1 MTTDREMPPLPDPAL
16 THDRN
21 GGRLA
26 VGDCFTADQ
35 MREYAIAYAAQE
47 VEKVCALIMAFPHWL
62 GDNAKRELCEAIRA
76 RGNT

>member
-1 MTTDREMPPLPDPAL
+1 MPPLPDPAL

-35 MREYAIAYAAQE
+35 MREYAIAYAAQD
-47 VEKVCALIMAFPHWL
+47 VEKVCALIMAYPYWVGSH
-62 GDNAKRELCEAIRA
+62 AKSDLCAAIRA
-76 RGNT
+76 MGNT